1 MPSYEVDMRLNVKVP
16 MRDGVELS
24 ADLYLPRA
32 SGTFPTVLMRTP
44 YSNNMDVT
52 IERARVLANDGYAC
66 VIQDIRG

>member
-32 SGTFPTVLMRTP
+32 SGTFPTSAFAASKASRSIGPDPDTP
-44 YSNNMDVT
+44 KRKKPRRPPS
-52 IERARVLANDGYAC
+52 
-66 VIQDIRG
+66 